1 MIFNYLS
8 KYYNFRFGIDGVALN
23 GGHTHQGCSD
33 ATGKMCFLTRLEVF
47 LTIELLTNLLQP
59 YDSLKERR
67 YLMNLAQKRGSSFL
81 V

>member
-1 MIFNYLS
+1 MAVILI
-8 KYYNFRFGIDGVALN
+8 KAVAM
-23 GGHTHQGCSD
+23 QQAKCV
-33 ATGKMCFLTRLEVF
+33 LTRLEVF